1 MKLPGL
7 LHRTA
12 RLLMI
17 GCGVALFASQCLA
30 ETEVREVREERLML
44 PVRVAPDKVELL
56 EAFVVR
62 PVGDGKF
69 PVALIVNGSAAKAER
84 PDMHA
89 DWLSH
94 LAHDFAHR
102 GWLAASVVWRG
113 YGDSTGAVQDE
124 AGTCAAPEVARF
136 FNAHANDLGQVLN
149 ALHSRPDADPAT
161 TLGVGISIGGAS
173 MLDLAARA
181 DHPLT
186 AVVNIS
192 GGIYHYNTPGVP
204 ASSCDRFNA
213 DLVRTM
219 NGFGKTSRVPTLW
232 LYAQNDPYFGPKLM
246 ERMLAAY
253 RSGGGMA
260 DSVLL
265 PPFEADGHTLFRWQ
279 ASALTRPEIDRF
291 LRSNRLPAG
300 DRVDLTVFL
309 KGLPPESRQQ
319 AALYFHGVPNEKA
332 MAMSAEGGDIY
343 WAHDPHSLDKARDA
357 ALSFCRQKTGQSCRI
372 SAQNDRLIGF

>member
-1 MKLPGL
+1 MKLLEL

-12 RLLMI
+12 RLLTI
-17 GCGVALFASQCLA
+17 GCGIALFTSQCLA
-30 ETEVREVREERLML
+30 ETEVREERLML

-69 PVALIVNGSAAKAER
+69 PVALIVNGSNGKLE
-84 PDMHA
+84 PSDMHA

-113 YGDSTGAVQDE
+113 YGNSTGAVQDE
-124 AGTCAAPEVARF
+124 AGTCKAPDVAHYF
-136 FNAHANDLGQVLN
+136 DAHADDLGQVLN
-149 ALHSRPDADPAT
+149 ALHSRPDVDPAT
-161 TLGVGISIGGAS
+161 TLGVGFSIGGAS

-192 GGIYHYNTPGVP
+192 GGVYHHNATPGVR
-204 ASSCDRFNA
+204 ASGCDLFDA

-232 LYAQNDPYFGPKLM
+232 LYAENDPFFGPKLM
-246 ERMLAAY
+246 ERMLVAY
-253 RSGGGMA
+253 RSGGGIA

-265 PPFEADGHTLFRWQ
+265 PPFEKDGHTLFRWQ

-300 DRVDLTVFL
+300 DRVDLMAFL
-309 KGLPPESRQQ
+309 DGLPPESRQQ
-319 AALYFHGVPNEKA
+319 AMLYFHGVPNEKA
-332 MAMSAEGGDIY
+332 MAMSAEGGRVY
-343 WAHDPHSLDKARDA
+343 WAQDAHSPDKARNS
-357 ALSFCRQKTGQSCRI
+357 ALSYCRQKTGQSCRI
-372 SAQNDRLIGF
+372 FAENDRLMGS